1 MKHRKTSWL
10 TVRVEFVNSPRFSLT
25 PSSPQRFDAKWQTQP
40 AFYPSPAGGT
50 LSPDISSCP
59 ASCLSETSLHFLK
72 ITAQISTAAITSSL
86 SPHQIPLT
94 SAVNEPQA
102 QCCQC
107 QGPLLNAFIFC
118 LTSTYLLTFAWKASI
133 GLWRSI
139 VLVFSSERSSA
150 RSAGCV
156 CAEKWTGIK

>member
-10 TVRVEFVNSPRFSLT
+10 TVRVEFVNSPGFSLT

-59 ASCLSETSLHFLK
+59 ASCLRHLSTSWRLLHRFQQQPSL
-72 ITAQISTAAITSSL
+72 QSLTSSDPPHICCEWASGAVL
-86 SPHQIPLT
+86 SVSGTLT
-94 SAVNEPQA
+94 E
-102 QCCQC
+102 C
-107 QGPLLNAFIFC
+107 FFFC

-156 CAEKWTGIK
+156 CASYC